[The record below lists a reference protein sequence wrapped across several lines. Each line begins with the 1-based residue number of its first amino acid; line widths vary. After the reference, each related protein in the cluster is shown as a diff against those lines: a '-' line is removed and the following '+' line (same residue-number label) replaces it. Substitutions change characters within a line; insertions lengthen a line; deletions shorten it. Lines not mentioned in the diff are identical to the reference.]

1 MYMLSRVA
9 ASIFWMNRYI
19 ERAENISRYVDV
31 NLHLLL
37 DLPEIFSGQWDA
49 LVKIT
54 GDFEDFSSR
63 YGSTEDGAVIEFLTF
78 DKANPNSIISCVT
91 AARENARSV
100 REIISSETWEAI
112 NEFYL
117 SLYAPN
123 AQSYAVRDPHEFFR
137 NVRKASHLI
146 QGVTAETLSRS
157 EAWHFSRVGRALERA
172 DKTTRIL
179 DIKYFLLLP
188 ELEYVGTP
196 IDDLHWNAVL
206 RSASAFEM
214 YRRTHGRVTA
224 NRIVQFLILDPEF
237 PRSVRF
243 CLFDAERS
251 LHAITGTPERSFR
264 NMAEKKLG
272 QLVSELDYSD
282 EESIMQSGLHQM
294 LDGLQAKINT
304 VGDAV
309 GETFFSRKPVSEAI
323 RQSPRAIQ

>member
-1 MYMLSRVA
+1 MLSRVA
-9 ASIFWMNRYI
+9 DSIYWMNRYI

-54 GDFEDFSSR
+54 GDLEDFESR
-63 YGSTEDGAVIEFLTF
+63 YGSVEEDAVIEFLTF
-78 DKANPNSIISCVT
+78 DKENPNSIVSCVG
-91 AARENARSV
+91 AARECARSV
-100 REIISSETWEAI
+100 REIISSETWEAV

-117 SLYAPN
+117 SLNRRYAHRR
-123 AQSYAVRDPHEFFR
+123 AVRDPHEFFR
-137 NVRKASHLI
+137 RVRKSSHLI
-146 QGVTAETLSRS
+146 EGAMSETMSRG
-157 EAWHFSRVGRALERA
+157 EAWHFSRVGRSLERA

-188 ELEYVGTP
+188 ELSLVGTP

-214 YRRTHGRVTA
+214 YRKMHGRVSPK
-224 NRIVQFLILDPEF
+224 RIVQFLVLDGEF

-243 CLFDAERS
+243 CLLEAERS
-251 LHAITGTPERSFR
+251 LHAITGTPGRSFS
-264 NMAEKKLG
+264 NSAEKLIG
-272 QLVSELDYSD
+272 QLVSELDYTD
-282 EESIMQSGLHQM
+282 QDAIMSAGLHQT
-294 LDGLQAKINT
+294 LDSLQAKMNV

-309 GETFFSRKPVSEAI
+309 GETFFSAKPVSESFG
-323 RQSPRAIQ
+323 QNFRAMQ